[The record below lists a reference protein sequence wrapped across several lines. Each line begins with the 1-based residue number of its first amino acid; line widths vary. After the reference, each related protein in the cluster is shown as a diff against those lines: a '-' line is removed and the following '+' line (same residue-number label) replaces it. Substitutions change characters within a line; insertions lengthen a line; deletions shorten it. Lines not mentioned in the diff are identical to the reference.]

1 MDKKTR
7 EILSKPVT
15 EHKKPGAGGRQFS
28 YIKGD
33 DVIGRLNTAFGN
45 DWSSTVKETW
55 VTDDAPKQVMVLV
68 ELSALGVVHQGFGG
82 AEIAVYTG
90 GPKQGT
96 PVDIS
101 NSYKGALTNAI
112 KNAAKYFG
120 VGLIT
125 DEVSEAGEGD
135 TTTHSAPPAP
145 STASNK
151 PVSASTT
158 ITPQRPAEAP
168 SGPAAP
174 SPLEGVDLGALQ
186 KTLEAAAN
194 KASPSTEPEV
204 SNKPSLAENYMSSSE
219 PPKTQTSE
227 SPFPANNDVDT
238 ATKIN
243 DIQLSALKALTK
255 SKNLTPDKAISM
267 SLDESSK
274 TEYENLTKEEARVVI
289 KTLNTVSQ

>member
-7 EILSKPVT
+7 EILSRSVT

-28 YIKGD
+28 YIKGE
-33 DVIGRLNTAFGN
+33 DVIGRLNTAFEN

-55 VTDDAPKQVMVLV
+55 VTDDTPKQVMVLV

-82 AEIAVYTG
+82 AEIAVHTR

-112 KNAAKYFG
+112 KNAAKQFG
-120 VGLIT
+120 IGLIT
-125 DEVSEAGEGD
+125 EEAPDIVDGEPD
-135 TTTHSAPPAP
+135 VHSAPPAP
-145 STASNK
+145 SAVSQE
-151 PVSASTT
+151 PMSASTT
-158 ITPQRPAEAP
+158 IAPHRPVEAP
-168 SGPAAP
+168 SEPVAP
-174 SPLEGVDLGALQ
+174 SPFDGVDLDALQ
-186 KTLEAAAN
+186 KTLEAAAG
-194 KASPSTEPEV
+194 KKDSDHKPDSL
-204 SNKPSLAENYMSSSE
+204 NKPSLAENFMSDKE
-219 PPKTQTSE
+219 APKAPASE
-227 SPFPANNDVDT
+227 SPFPPSDNTDT

-243 DIQLSALKALTK
+243 DIQLSALKALTR

-267 SLDESSK
+267 SLTESSK

-289 KTLNTVSQ
+289 KTLNTVGQ